1 MPVAGWRDGVPIR
14 PGDAW
19 TSRTEREYFITVVRP
34 STRNGWWVV
43 ADNGIERDV
52 SEGEILNSF
61 VLDQP
66 WTR

>member
-1 MPVAGWRDGVPIR
+1 MTSERDGDPIR

-19 TSRTEREYFITVVRP
+19 LSRTEREYFITVVRP
-34 STRNGWWVV
+34 STRDGCWVV
-43 ADNGIERDV
+43 ADNGIERYV
-52 SEGEILNSF
+52 SEEEILSSF